1 MYKIVCF
8 LLKPP
13 SRGSS
18 PEPESGLTIEYP
30 PLMISSENLADD
42 EREDTSDGEIEEP
55 EADYDDD
62 SDSGEYT

>member
-1 MYKIVCF
+1 M
-8 LLKPP
+8 
-13 SRGSS
+13 
-18 PEPESGLTIEYP
+18 TIEYP